1 MASIRY
7 DRYTVMIPSTN
18 ALYIVNHKGTFTIR
32 ARDIDRLHSALVP
45 FLSGGIEESAL
56 LESVGSNQRRMVETY
71 LHELQEI
78 QALGSTQ
85 EEKTHTLPSTGRTPD
100 MLGPR
105 LRAGLVDIGD
115 QQVFVSLD
123 GSSAVASPSDSRL
136 LFVSFA
142 EAGRHLLE
150 WDREPGSLVLVA
162 VKDNTNFISDAHI
175 ERRLAYARWILHNDN
190 VVSRQPALRVFVLQD
205 DGTMVRSV
213 SLEASSPGA
222 LRELPHRLKLI
233 QPVDVDQVPLAVATL
248 DHPFFSIVKSAATM
262 HFKEASGYLL
272 NSFAIELASVG
283 QLSFRASKYGFTP
296 KEQFIRGPSTSDRG
310 SAPLVTWPIA
320 RSSAELII
328 SLLETYADGC
338 RGSGPV
344 PLGTELDLFSYD
356 CNSPEITYFVRVLRR
371 GVCRLIVTLSKT
383 EEGLFICTNG
393 KLRTRSFLPNKAIR
407 DLLVE
412 LVWKMFYEDK
422 YGIEDPYLCCG
433 YDGLID
439 QAGLRRLLHERA
451 ASLAARHEFP
461 RLRLNAIKLWGNTTW
476 TGTIEQ

>member
-1 MASIRY
+1 MANVRY
-7 DRYTVMIPSTN
+7 DRSTVMIPSTN
-18 ALYIVNHKGTFTIR
+18 VLYIVNHRGTFTIR
-32 ARDIDRLHSALVP
+32 ARDIDRIHSALVP
-45 FLSGGIEESAL
+45 FLSDGIEESVL
-56 LESVGSNQRRMVETY
+56 LESVGSKQRRMVETY
-71 LHELQEI
+71 LHQLRDV
-78 QALGSTQ
+78 QAVDSK
-85 EEKTHTLPSTGRTPD
+85 EEKSHTLPSTGHTPD
-100 MLGPR
+100 TLGPR
-105 LRAGLVDIGD
+105 LRAGLVAIGD

-123 GSSAVASPSDSRL
+123 GLSPVASPSDSRL

-142 EAGRHLLE
+142 DAGRQLLE

-162 VKDNTNFISDAHI
+162 IKDNTNFISDAHI

-190 VVSRQPALRVFVLQD
+190 VVSRRSALRVFVLQD

-213 SLEASSPGA
+213 SLEPSSSGD
-222 LRELPHRLKLI
+222 LGELPYLLKLI

-248 DHPFFSIVKSAATM
+248 NHPFFSIVKNAASM

-272 NSFAIELASVG
+272 NGFATELASFG
-283 QLSFRASKYGFTP
+283 QLSFRASQYGFTP
-296 KEQFIRGPSTSDRG
+296 KEKFIRSSYTSDRG
-310 SAPLVTWPIA
+310 FAPLVTWPIA
-320 RSSAELII
+320 RSSTEVII

-344 PLGTELDLFSYD
+344 PLGTELNLFSFKS
-356 CNSPEITYFVRVLRR
+356 NSSEITYFIRVLRR
-371 GVCRLIVTLSKT
+371 SVCRLIVTLSKT
-383 EEGLFICTNG
+383 EEGLFVCANG

-407 DLLVE
+407 DLLVQ
-412 LVWKMFYEDK
+412 LVWKMFYADK
-422 YGIEDPYLCCG
+422 YGIQDPYLCCG

-451 ASLAARHEFP
+451 TSLAARYEFP